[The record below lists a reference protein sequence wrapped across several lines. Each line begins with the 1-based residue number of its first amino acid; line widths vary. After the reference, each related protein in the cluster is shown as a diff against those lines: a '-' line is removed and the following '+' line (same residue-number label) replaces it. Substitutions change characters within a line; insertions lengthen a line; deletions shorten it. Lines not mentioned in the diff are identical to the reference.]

1 MIISVAA
8 TVASSADSARGGD
21 AGSGARAA
29 VESAGKPDDA
39 APEPAAAVAS
49 GEVKGTRGAEEL
61 EGGVALQRVV
71 ETAELKVEPCG
82 NTREATSGS
91 GIFELDCCE
100 APSSSAESG
109 AKADASSGVV
119 ER

>member
-1 MIISVAA
+1 MFEILLGVLLFVGTVLALVGVILVAK
-8 TVASSADSARGGD
+8 SFL
-21 AGSGARAA
+21 
-29 VESAGKPDDA
+29 
-39 APEPAAAVAS
+39 VAS
-49 GEVKGTRGAEEL
+49 GEVKATRAAAEL

-71 ETAELKVEPCG
+71 ETDELKVEPCG

-91 GIFELDCCE
+91 GIFELGCCE

-109 AKADASSGVV
+109 AKADASGGVV